1 MEEMKP
7 ALSLK
12 LKKKKKKSF
21 QSCPFFTFSSVGK
34 NEFPFVQQVYFL
46 NNNLTSL
53 STFADK
59 KWTLLAL
66 NGSPNCE

>member
-12 LKKKKKKSF
+12 LKKKKKELSEL
-21 QSCPFFTFSSVGK
+21 PFFTFSSVGK

-59 KWTLLAL
+59 KRTLVAL
-66 NGSPNCE
+66 SGSPNCE